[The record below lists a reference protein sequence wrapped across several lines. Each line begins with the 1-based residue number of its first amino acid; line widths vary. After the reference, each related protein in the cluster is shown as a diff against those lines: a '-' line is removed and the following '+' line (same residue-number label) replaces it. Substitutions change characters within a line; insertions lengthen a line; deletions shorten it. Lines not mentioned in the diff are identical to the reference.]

1 MCGSVTKREPRR
13 GFLPARS
20 SFEAVTARSACQ
32 LAGGLF
38 KTFRLCVHTKK
49 ICPEMTKRMLTVKS
63 MQSIP
68 TVESLP
74 VKMLRRIIS
83 AQLRHP
89 TPSVRPGWSCDC
101 SRRRHP
107 HAFRLPSPVSTSS
120 HSLGDAGAVS
130 ISRASTSLG
139 VLRPAA
145 HPAPAAATNPTQA
158 AATAASVQVTP
169 RFVCQKRRSVVV
181 ARSCERRRDD
191 ERVRF
196 SGGSACRGARGTP
209 PRTEPRADARNRLAQ
224 REKRPPARSSRDH
237 APLVSPPLA
246 RR

>member
-1 MCGSVTKREPRR
+1 MRICDEAGTRR

-20 SFEAVTARSACQ
+20 SYGAVTARSACQ

-49 ICPEMTKRMLTVKS
+49 ICPEMTKRMLTVTS
-63 MQSIP
+63 TQSIP

-107 HAFRLPSPVSTSS
+107 RAFRLPSPVSTSS

-196 SGGSACRGARGTP
+196 SGVSACRGARGTP
-209 PRTEPRADARNRLAQ
+209 PRTEPRAGARNRLAQ